1 MEMGY
6 KKDTIIGFHIF
17 RICYNEIQTEVRD
30 IMLKILIAEDE
41 EPIANL
47 IRMNLRRAGYAC
59 VWAPDGEKAADLMD
73 EEKFDLVLLD
83 VMLPGIN
90 GYELME
96 YARSLELPVIFLTA
110 LGSTENKVK
119 GLKMGADDYL
129 TKPFEIVELLARVE
143 AVLRRYHKTETLLTV
158 FDVVIDTA
166 SRSVT
171 RNGEPVLLTMK
182 EFELLL
188 LLARNRNIALYRE
201 TIYETIWGGEYMG
214 QSRTVDLHIQR
225 LKKKLNWDNE
235 ITAVYKVGYRLEGE
249 EKIAK

>member
-1 MEMGY
+1 
-6 KKDTIIGFHIF
+6 
-17 RICYNEIQTEVRD
+17 
-30 IMLKILIAEDE
+30 MLKILIAEDE

-47 IRMNLRRAGYAC
+47 IKMNLRRAGYQC
-59 VWAPDGEKAADLMD
+59 TWASDGEKAADLMD
-73 EEKFDLVLLD
+73 TEKFDLLLLD

-143 AVLRRYHKTETLLTV
+143 AVLRRYHKAETILNI

-166 SRSVT
+166 SRSVMQ
-171 RNGEPVLLTMK
+171 NGEPVSLTMK

-201 TIYETIWGGEYMG
+201 TIYETVWGGEYMG

-225 LKKKLNWDNE
+225 LKKKLNWDSE

-249 EKIAK
+249 EKLPK

>member
-1 MEMGY
+1 MIDISLSGAEMGLY
-6 KKDTIIGFHIF
+6 MI
-17 RICYNEIQTEVRD
+17 
-30 IMLKILIAEDE
+30 KILIAEDE

-47 IRMNLRRAGYAC
+47 IKINLRRAGYQC
-59 VWAPDGEKAADLMD
+59 TWAADGEQAADLMD
-73 EEKFDLVLLD
+73 AEHFDLLLLD

-90 GYELME
+90 GYELMD
-96 YARSLELPVIFLTA
+96 YAKALELPVIFLTA

-143 AVLRRYHKTETLLTV
+143 AVLRRYHKAETILNV
-158 FDVVIDTA
+158 FDVTIDSA

-171 RNGEPVLLTMK
+171 RNGEQIALTMK
-182 EFELLL
+182 EFDLLL
-188 LLARNRNIALYRE
+188 LLAHNRNIALYRE
-201 TIYETIWGGEYMG
+201 TIYETVWGGEYMG

-235 ITAVYKVGYRLEGE
+235 ISAVYKVGYRLEGE
-249 EKIAK
+249 K

>member
-1 MEMGY
+1 
-6 KKDTIIGFHIF
+6 
-17 RICYNEIQTEVRD
+17 
-30 IMLKILIAEDE
+30 MLKILIAEDE

-47 IRMNLRRAGYAC
+47 IKMNLRRAGYEC
-59 VWAPDGEKAADLMD
+59 VWAADGEKAADLMGSG
-73 EEKFDLVLLD
+73 KYDLLLLD

-96 YARSLELPVIFLTA
+96 YARTLELPVIFLTA
-110 LGSTENKVK
+110 LGTTENKVK
-119 GLKMGADDYL
+119 GLRMGADDYL

-143 AVLRRYHKTETLLTV
+143 AVLRRYHKGETVLEV

-171 RNGEPVLLTMK
+171 RGGEQIALTMK
-182 EFELLL
+182 EFDLLL
-188 LLARNRNIALYRE
+188 LMARNRNIALYRE
-201 TIYETIWGGEYMG
+201 TIYENVWGGDYMG

-235 ITAVYKVGYRLEGE
+235 ISAVYKVGYRLEGE
-249 EKIAK
+249 H

>member
-1 MEMGY
+1 
-6 KKDTIIGFHIF
+6 
-17 RICYNEIQTEVRD
+17 
-30 IMLKILIAEDE
+30 MLKILIAEDE

-47 IRMNLRRAGYAC
+47 IRMNLRRAGYHC
-59 VWAPDGEKAADLMD
+59 IWAPDGETAADCM
-73 EEKFDLVLLD
+73 EKEKPDLVLLD

-96 YARSLELPVIFLTA
+96 YARTLELPVIFLTA
-110 LGSTENKVK
+110 LGTTENKVK

-143 AVLRRYHKTETLLTV
+143 AVLRRYHKTENVMEV
-158 FDVVIDTA
+158 FDIVIDTA
-166 SRSVT
+166 SRAVT
-171 RNGEPVLLTMK
+171 RNGEQIALTMK
-182 EFELLL
+182 EFDLLL

-201 TIYETIWGGEYMG
+201 TIYETVWGGEYMG

-235 ITAVYKVGYRLEGE
+235 ISAVYKVGYRLEAE
-249 EKIAK
+249 

>member
-1 MEMGY
+1 M
-6 KKDTIIGFHIF
+6 I
-17 RICYNEIQTEVRD
+17 
-30 IMLKILIAEDE
+30 KILIAEDE

-47 IRMNLRRAGYAC
+47 IRMNLRRAGYSC
-59 VWAPDGEKAADLMD
+59 TWAPDGEKAADLMD
-73 EEKFDLVLLD
+73 AEKFDLLLLD
-83 VMLPGIN
+83 VMLPGIG

-110 LGSTENKVK
+110 LGTTENKVK

-143 AVLRRYHKTETLLTV
+143 AVLRRYNKTEVVIEV
-158 FDVVIDTA
+158 FDVVLNTA

-171 RNGEPVLLTMK
+171 QKGEPVALTMK
-182 EFELLL
+182 EFDLLL

-201 TIYETIWGGEYMG
+201 TIYENVWGGEYMG

-235 ITAVYKVGYRLEGE
+235 ITAVYKVGYRLEGDSDSG
-249 EKIAK
+249 K

>member
-1 MEMGY
+1 
-6 KKDTIIGFHIF
+6 
-17 RICYNEIQTEVRD
+17 
-30 IMLKILIAEDE
+30 MLKILIAEDE
-41 EPIANL
+41 EPLANL
-47 IRMNLRRAGYAC
+47 IKMNLRRAGYEC
-59 VWAPDGEKAADLMD
+59 VWAADGEKAADLMGSG
-73 EEKFDLVLLD
+73 KYDLLLLD

-96 YARSLELPVIFLTA
+96 YARTLELPVIFLTA
-110 LGSTENKVK
+110 LGTTENKVK
-119 GLKMGADDYL
+119 GLRMGADDYL

-143 AVLRRYHKTETLLTV
+143 AVLRRYHKGETVLEV

-171 RNGEPVLLTMK
+171 RGGEQIALTMK
-182 EFELLL
+182 EFDLLL

-201 TIYETIWGGEYMG
+201 TIYENVWGGDYMG

-235 ITAVYKVGYRLEGE
+235 ISAVYKVGYRLEGE
-249 EKIAK
+249 H